1 MVRLII
7 LPVFRSYISSGL
19 AILQSY
25 NMYIILVYDIEE
37 KRVGKM
43 LKLCRQYLN
52 WIQNSVFEGELTEV
66 KLKELIYK
74 AKNIMNAE
82 KDSIIVFSSRQEK
95 WLEKQV
101 IGKEKNELDNI
112 L

>member
-1 MVRLII
+1 MDH
-7 LPVFRSYISSGL
+7 SSSLTYL
-19 AILQSY
+19 AVLHVLQSY
-25 NMYIILVYDIEE
+25 NMYIILVYDIEQ

-66 KLKELIYK
+66 KLKELLHK
-74 AKNIMNAE
+74 AKSIMNVE

-101 IGKEKNELDNI
+101 IGKEKNELDNM